1 MVRRTRALLVAAF
14 FAVSAAGTALAAVP
28 AGADTQICA
37 QYGTTTIQS
46 GRYIVMNNVWGASTS
61 QCINVTST
69 GFQITS
75 ANHNNSTSG
84 APAAYPAVYLGCHY
98 GACTTGSPFPKQVSA
113 LTSVTSS
120 VAITVPTSGAWDAS
134 YDIWYDP
141 TARTNGQNTGAE
153 LMIWVNHLG
162 APQPGG
168 SKIGT
173 ASLAGAT
180 WDVWYN
186 NSGWNLISYV
196 RQQTATSFSGSILDF
211 TKDATTRGYIKSSWY
226 MTSVQYGFEPW
237 IGGAGLAVNSFST
250 TVS

>member
-1 MVRRTRALLVAAF
+1 MVRRTRILLIAAFVAA
-14 FAVSAAGTALAAVP
+14 ATGATTLATVP
-28 AGADTQICA
+28 ANADTQICS
-37 QYGTTTIQS
+37 QYGSTTIQS

-69 GFQITS
+69 GFKITS

-84 APAAYPAVYLGCHY
+84 APAAYPAVYMGCHY
-98 GACTTGSPFPKQVSA
+98 GACSTGSPFPKQVSA
-113 LTSVTSS
+113 LKTVTSS
-120 VAITVPTSGAWDAS
+120 VGISVPTTGAWDAA

-173 ASLAGAT
+173 ATLAGAT

-186 NSGWNLISYV
+186 RGGWNLISYV
-196 RQQTATSFSGSILDF
+196 RQQPATSFSGSILDF
-211 TKDATTRGYIKSSWY
+211 TNDSITRGYIQKAWY
-226 MTSVQYGFEPW
+226 LTSVQYGFEPW
-237 IGGAGLAVNSFST
+237 IGGAGLAVNTFAV